1 MKSSLEKRLKLI
13 SDSGREDILCDGI
26 KGIEKESLRINL
38 NGEISK
44 SDHPKSLGS
53 ALTNKFITTD
63 FSESLLEFV
72 TPAYKDTWGVMSLL
86 CDIHKFTYENIDD
99 ELLWVASMPC
109 ALGRDDS
116 IPIAKYGS
124 SNVGK
129 MKSVYRNGL
138 SLRYGSNMQAISG
151 IHFNFSLPDEFWP
164 IYKSNEQNEQS
175 LVDFRSSQ
183 YMAMVRNFKRNGWL
197 ILYLFGASP
206 AICKS
211 FLGNIKTSMP
221 SLDSKTI
228 YQPYATSLRMSDLGY
243 TSTVQS
249 SINISVNNLHE
260 YTDDLNTAISTSE
273 PAYSEIGLLD
283 NGQYQQLSL
292 NKLQIE
298 NEYYSP
304 VRPKRVARSG
314 ERPTSALDRGGVEYI
329 EVRSLDLN
337 VFDPVGINQETM
349 RFIEAFL
356 IYCMLEESE
365 LINKTNN
372 QELIKNHTITATHGR
387 ENNLLL
393 QKNGVSITLKSW
405 AEIIIEGTLKVANL
419 LDNGT
424 NCSAYTD
431 SVKKQMKLINDV
443 DKTPS
448 AMLLNELQNQ
458 GVSFSEYGLNLANE
472 RKEYFSNIMPLS
484 HERQALFEKEA
495 ENSLKK
501 QQSIE
506 AQDQLPF
513 DDYLKNYFSS

>member
-1 MKSSLEKRLKLI
+1 MNSLFEKRLKLI
-13 SDSGREDILCDGI
+13 SDSGREDILCNGI

-38 NGEISK
+38 NGEIAQ
-44 SDHPKSLGS
+44 SDHPKNLGS

-63 FSESLLEFV
+63 FSEALLEFV

-86 CDIHKFTYENIDD
+86 CDIHKFTYENLDN

-109 ALGRDDS
+109 ALGQDDI

-124 SNVGK
+124 SNVGR
-129 MKSVYRNGL
+129 MKSVYRKGL

-164 IYKSNEQNEQS
+164 IYKLNEQNEES
-175 LVDFRSSQ
+175 LDDFRSSQ
-183 YMAMVRNFKRNGWL
+183 YMAMIRNFKRNGWL

-211 FLGNIKTSMP
+211 FLSNIKTSMP
-221 SLDSKTI
+221 SLDNKTI

-249 SINISVNNLHE
+249 NINISVNNLHE
-260 YTDDLNTAISTSE
+260 YTNDLNNAISTPE
-273 PAYSEIGLLD
+273 PTYSKFGLLD
-283 NGQYQQLSL
+283 NEEYQQLSL

-304 VRPKRVARSG
+304 VRPKRVAQSG
-314 ERPTSALDRGGVEYI
+314 ERPTSALDRGGIEYI

-356 IYCMLEESE
+356 IYCMLEKSE
-365 LINKTNN
+365 FINKTDD
-372 QELIKNHTITATHGR
+372 QELTKNHTNTATHGR
-387 ENNLLL
+387 ANNLSLK
-393 QKNGVSITLKSW
+393 KNGVSISLKSW
-405 AEIIIEGTLKVANL
+405 AELILEGTLKVANL
-419 LDNGT
+419 LDKGM

-431 SVKKQMKLINDV
+431 SVKKQMKLINDA

-448 AMLLNELQNQ
+448 AMLLNELQHE
-458 GVSFSEYGLNLANE
+458 GVSFAEYGLNLANE
-472 RKEYFSNIMPLS
+472 RKEYFSNIMRLS
-484 HERQALFEKEA
+484 HDRQALFEKEA

-501 QQSIE
+501 QKSIE
-506 AQDQLPF
+506 TQDQLPF
-513 DDYLKNYFSS
+513 DEYLKNYFSS